1 MFASWT
7 ALTGFDIAGEITSEE
22 LGEMMR
28 SLGLEPSETELQ
40 DIINEVDL
48 DNTGSIDFDGMCYP
62 NTTAASP
69 SPVYLGFGHAC

>member
-1 MFASWT
+1 
-7 ALTGFDIAGEITSEE
+7 
-22 LGEMMR
+22 MMR

-62 NTTAASP
+62 NITAASL
-69 SPVYLGFGHAC
+69 SPVCLGFDHAR

>member
-1 MFASWT
+1 
-7 ALTGFDIAGEITSEE
+7 
-22 LGEMMR
+22 MMR

-62 NTTAASP
+62 NTIAASP
-69 SPVYLGFGHAC
+69 SLVYLKFGHAC

>member
-1 MFASWT
+1 
-7 ALTGFDIAGEITSEE
+7 
-22 LGEMMR
+22 MMR

-62 NTTAASP
+62 NTTAASL
-69 SPVYLGFGHAC
+69 SPVYLGFDHAR

>member
-1 MFASWT
+1 
-7 ALTGFDIAGEITSEE
+7 
-22 LGEMMR
+22 MMR

-62 NTTAASP
+62 NTTTTSLF
-69 SPVYLGFGHAC
+69 PVYLGFGHAR